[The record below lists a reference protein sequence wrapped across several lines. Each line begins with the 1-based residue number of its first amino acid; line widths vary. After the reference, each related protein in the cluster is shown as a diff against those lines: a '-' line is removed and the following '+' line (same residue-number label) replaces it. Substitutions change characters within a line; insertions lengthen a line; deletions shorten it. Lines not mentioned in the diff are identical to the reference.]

1 MYNKII
7 HNHESLCKI
16 INVFSVFVIFH
27 VSTKIWTIAQLSS
40 TGTAG
45 MSLSPVWS
53 PLWSCNFAASSNF
66 PPQVSHRKCRSPAS
80 LFWWRRR
87 SLNKKCLLALV
98 AFESFVRIYCVSSHV
113 PCVIPCAKK
122 HKITFFTWIFFFE
135 LVPPKMSQWWVR
147 C

>member
-1 MYNKII
+1 M
-7 HNHESLCKI
+7 
-16 INVFSVFVIFH
+16 FSQFSCSFMCRLRFEPLRNFLPQVLQVC
-27 VSTKIWTIAQLSS
+27 L
-40 TGTAG
+40 
-45 MSLSPVWS
+45 LSPVWS

-87 SLNKKCLLALV
+87 SLSKKCLLALV
-98 AFESFVRIYCVSSHV
+98 AFEWFVRIYCVFSHV

-135 LVPPKMSQWWVR
+135 LVPPKMSQWWVT